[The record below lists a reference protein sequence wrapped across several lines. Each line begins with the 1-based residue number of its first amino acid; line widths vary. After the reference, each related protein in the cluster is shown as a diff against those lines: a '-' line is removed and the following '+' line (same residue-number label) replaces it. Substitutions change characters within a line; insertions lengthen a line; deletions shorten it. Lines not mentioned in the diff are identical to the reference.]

1 MVKRKGSSRKER
13 GTGIGEYL
21 TGIRV
26 SQGKTQQE
34 IAARIERDKS
44 FICRIEREQRE
55 QRALRGDILYEIA
68 VAYGISV
75 EDVQRRAHWPQFI
88 LPLDITDEEMQEL
101 IQHLKRIREG
111 KRRQQPRSPEHGSG

>member
-1 MVKRKGSSRKER
+1 MIKRRGSSRIER

-21 TGIRV
+21 TSIRV

-34 IAARIERDKS
+34 IAARIERGKS

-55 QRALRGDILYEIA
+55 QKSLRGDILYEIA

-75 EDVQRRAHWPQFI
+75 EDVQRRAYWPQFI

-101 IQHLKRIREG
+101 MQHLKRMRER
-111 KRRQQPRSPEHGSG
+111 KRQQKHQAKE